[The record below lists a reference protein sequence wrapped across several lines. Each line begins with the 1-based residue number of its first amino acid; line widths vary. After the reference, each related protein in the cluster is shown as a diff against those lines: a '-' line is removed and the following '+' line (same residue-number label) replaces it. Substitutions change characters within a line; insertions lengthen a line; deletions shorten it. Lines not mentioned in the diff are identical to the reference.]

1 MDIAKA
7 NIILKSVAMMAETVL
22 NLILSTL
29 TVLEI
34 VLLFLEMG
42 FVMALYITS
51 KSVVTMVE
59 IVLNSIINTPNVM

>member
-22 NLILSTL
+22 NLILSTP
-29 TVLEI
+29 TALEI